1 MFRDSLRLLGSAV
14 LVLTACGGDPAPVDD
29 TPPTT
34 VGQSILTTGVVK
46 IVAEDEGGGF
56 RPAPPMGS
64 TCPPSAARYT
74 LSLATRQLDWTRC
87 VGDNVTPYKQVPGS
101 RTLTDAETATI
112 RTAVA
117 AIKVVKD
124 DGACIADAT
133 FLTLTLTTATK
144 EQKYLDQPNYC
155 SRPGSTLL
163 ARQDIQGLLDKLNVL
178 AK

>member
-1 MFRDSLRLLGSAV
+1 MFRDSLRLLGSAAV
-14 LVLTACGGDPAPVDD
+14 LLMACGGDPAPLDD

-117 AIKVVKD
+117 AIKVVKG

-133 FLTLTLTTATK
+133 LLTLTLTTATK

-155 SRPGSTLL
+155 NRPGSTLVPR
-163 ARQDIQGLLDKLNVL
+163 ADIQGLLDKLNVL

>member
-1 MFRDSLRLLGSAV
+1 MFRDSLRLLGSAA
-14 LVLTACGGDPAPVDD
+14 LLLMACGGDTTPLDD
-29 TPPTT
+29 APPTT
-34 VGQSILTTGVVK
+34 VGQSILTSAVYKV
-46 IVAEDEGGGF
+46 VAEDEGGGF

-64 TCPPSAARYT
+64 TCLPNAARYT
-74 LSLATRQLDWTRC
+74 LSFSTRQLDWTRC

-112 RTAVA
+112 RSAVA

-124 DGACIADAT
+124 DGGCIADAT
-133 FLTLTLTTATK
+133 FLTLTLTTASK

-155 SRPGSTLL
+155 NRPGSTLL
-163 ARQDIQGLLDKLNVL
+163 PRADIQGLLDKFNAL

>member
-1 MFRDSLRLLGSAV
+1 MFRDSLRLLGSAA
-14 LVLTACGGDPAPVDD
+14 LLLTACGGDPAPMDD
-29 TPPTT
+29 TPPTS

-56 RPAPPMGS
+56 RPPPPMGS
-64 TCPPSAARYT
+64 SCPVDARRYT

-117 AIKVVKD
+117 AIKVVKND
-124 DGACIADAT
+124 FACVADAA

-144 EQKYLDQPNYC
+144 EQKYLDDADYC
-155 SRPGSTLL
+155 SRPGSTLVPR
-163 ARQDIQGLLDKLNVL
+163 ADIQGLLDKLNVL

>member
-1 MFRDSLRLLGSAV
+1 MFRDSLRVLGSAV
-14 LVLTACGGDPAPVDD
+14 LILTACGGDPAPMDD

-64 TCPPSAARYT
+64 TCPADAARYT

-87 VGDNVTPYKQVPGS
+87 VGDTVTPYKQVPGS

-112 RTAVA
+112 RTAVT
-117 AIKVVKD
+117 AIKVVKS
-124 DGACIADAT
+124 DGACTADAT
-133 FLTLTLTTATK
+133 LLTLTMTTATK
-144 EQKYLDQPNYC
+144 EQKYLDQPNFC
-155 SRPGSTLL
+155 NRPGSPLVPR
-163 ARQDIQGLLDKLNVL
+163 ADIQGLLDKLNVL